1 MNRFVLLTFSLLSFT
16 VLLKHSRAL
25 YLIVNTFLLSIL
37 SFTVN
42 ANQVNT
48 AKAPASYS
56 QCVAC
61 HGEQA
66 QGNKQLKAPALAG
79 QSANYLNRQ
88 LQNFTNGLR
97 GGHEKDTLGMQ
108 MLAISKTL
116 DFNKE
121 VPNLTAYLEALPSA
135 ELVQT
140 TTGDLKNGSRYY
152 QARCGACHG
161 GQAQGNSSMNAP
173 KLSGQSIEYLQR
185 QMLNFSTGVRGTH
198 ADDKFGRQ
206 MAMMSKTS
214 SGKELDDI
222 FHFIAEQK

>member
-1 MNRFVLLTFSLLSFT
+1 MNRFVLLTFSLLSCTAF
-16 VLLKHSRAL
+16 LKHIRSICL
-25 YLIVNTFLLSIL
+25 MVNILLLSAL
-37 SFTVN
+37 SFAAS
-42 ANQVNT
+42 ANQTTT

-66 QGNKQLKAPALAG
+66 QGNEQLKAPALAG
-79 QSANYLNRQ
+79 QSASYLNRQ
-88 LQNFTNGLR
+88 LQNFTNGFR
-97 GGHEKDTLGMQ
+97 GVHEKDTLGMQ
-108 MLAISKTL
+108 MVAISKTL
-116 DFNKE
+116 DYNKE

-222 FHFIAEQK
+222 FHYIAEQK